1 MIELVQPQELEVYY
15 ILPALRRE
23 LAKSLKQAGK
33 NQKQIAELFG
43 ISEAAVSQYVHAK
56 RGTEVAFTSEMCKAI
71 KGSAQRITDQKT
83 FLRET
88 QLLMRK
94 VWGDKIICDVC
105 HDQNGS
111 AVPKGCSVCFE

>member
-23 LAKSLKQAGK
+23 LAKALKQNGK

-56 RGTEVAFTSEMCKAI
+56 RGADVTFTEEMKNTIKDAATRIADKVA
-71 KGSAQRITDQKT
+71 

-88 QLLMRK
+88 QQLMRK
-94 VWGDKIICDVC
+94 IWGDRVICDVC
-105 HDQNGS
+105 HNQNGC
-111 AVPKGCSVCFE
+111 AVPKNCTVCFE